1 MHRAAVY
8 ACIFLLVVSGVAP
21 AVVVGSATAEAPVA
35 GSASA
40 AGFNTGPLGCV
51 DGVCHDDEL
60 SFNGSDELSSMEL
73 QRLVDRSMAR
83 VEHVRGERF
92 ESDVPVDVMSRETF
106 RARRSGGG
114 GASTEFNRW
123 NDQVWRALFVVGDEQ
138 PAEAAI
144 DEAVGQSVTG
154 FYRPTTDQIV
164 LITPDPDAPRVN
176 ERTLIHELTHALQD
190 QRHDLAQSKYRGAT
204 QDADLAVTGV
214 YEGEAVYMERQYR
227 MRCGDERWQCLA
239 EPASGV
245 GGGSDTRNRGVLLTL
260 LQPYSS
266 GPAYIAEVIDEEGW
280 AGVDDRMETPPRT
293 TSELIHREPREARRI
308 DRPDTASAGWERYP
322 DQGVDGAEVAG
333 EASIFVMFWYQA
345 AEYGA
350 ETIDPGVLTETDHPY
365 ERRNYAAEP
374 STGWVADELVPYRRG
389 DDDGYVWATE
399 WETAADASEFR
410 TAYEAILTAHNATTV
425 EAGVYIVEAGG
436 FDGAYAISTDGTRVT
451 IVHAPTT
458 DGLSELA
465 GDLEPNA
472 ATEETVPGFG
482 PLVALVALAAVAFV
496 SHRRGR

>member
-8 ACIFLLVVSGVAP
+8 ACILLLVVSGVAP
-21 AVVVGSATAEAPVA
+21 AVVVGSATTEATA
-35 GSASA
+35 ASA
-40 AGFNTGPLGCV
+40 ASADGFNTGPLGCV
-51 DGVCHDDEL
+51 DGVCHDDKL
-60 SFNGSDELSSMEL
+60 SFNGSDEVSSTEL

-106 RARRSGGG
+106 RARRGGG
-114 GASTEFNRW
+114 SEASEFDRW
-123 NDQVWRALFVVGDEQ
+123 NDQVWRALFVVGDERT
-138 PAEAAI
+138 ARAAI
-144 DEAVGQSVTG
+144 DDTVGQSVTG

-164 LITPDPDAPRVN
+164 LITPDPDTPRVN

-190 QRHDLAQSKYRGAT
+190 QRYDLAQSKYRGAT

-227 MRCGDERWQCLA
+227 ERCGDDRWQCLDD
-239 EPASGV
+239 PASGV

-266 GPAYIAEVIDEEGW
+266 GPAYIAEVVDTEGW
-280 AGVDDRMETPPRT
+280 EGVDDRMASPPRT
-293 TSELIHREPREARRI
+293 TSEIIHREPVEARQI
-308 DRPDTASAGWERYP
+308 DRTGTASGGWERYP
-322 DQGVDGAEVAG
+322 DQGSDGAEVAG

-345 AEYGA
+345 AEYDA
-350 ETIDPGVLTETDHPY
+350 ETIDTGVLTETDHPD

-374 STGWVADELVPYRRG
+374 SAGWVADELVPYRRG
-389 DDDGYVWATE
+389 DDDGYVWTTE
-399 WETAADASEFR
+399 WETPGDASEFR
-410 TAYEAILTAHNATTV
+410 GAYDAILAAHNATTV
-425 EAGVYIVEAGG
+425 EAGVYVIQEGG
-436 FDGAYAISTDGTRVT
+436 FDGAYAVNTDGTRVT

-465 GDLEPNA
+465 SDLEPNA

-482 PLVALVALAAVAFV
+482 PLVALVALALVAFV
-496 SHRRGR
+496 GRRRRRW